1 MYETV
6 KGIADQYV
14 DQLQKI
20 FDEIEGLL
28 TVVNDLVQ
36 QTMKTVA
43 EQVLQDTEETRMH
56 SSRMRTARA

>member
-28 TVVNDLVQ
+28 TVVNDLV
-36 QTMKTVA
+36 
-43 EQVLQDTEETRMH
+43 H
-56 SSRMRTARA
+56 SFGSRNGGPEFPRKN